1 MNSTRPPENTPPPE
15 NLNSPEDK
23 DHLAK
28 LQQESEETLEK
39 SRILKDEIIQEL
51 EQDEKLT
58 EKEGVR
64 ALIETEFPH
73 GNHDWWDSPE
83 FTELKKTFEPLDTT
97 YLSYP
102 VSQRFL
108 PWLVS
113 KLENSRL
120 GENPLYDALSLP
132 VSWIDSIA
140 SVAMLSGHFII
151 DAWKL
156 LLNPREEHE
165 RTKSMMS

>member
-73 GNHDWWDSPE
+73 GNHDW
-83 FTELKKTFEPLDTT
+83 
-97 YLSYP
+97 
-102 VSQRFL
+102 
-108 PWLVS
+108 
-113 KLENSRL
+113 
-120 GENPLYDALSLP
+120 
-132 VSWIDSIA
+132 
-140 SVAMLSGHFII
+140 
-151 DAWKL
+151 
-156 LLNPREEHE
+156 
-165 RTKSMMS
+165 